1 MTWLLAL
8 PLFQNQCLSP
18 LQVSSFH
25 GGEIAPSLFHSSHL
39 SLSDRCLLSP
49 AVGALLA
56 SDPEGFTKSRQYK
69 IFDLSISFKHSRTLR
84 PYILLAE
91 HFLHIYLS
99 TIHNNHNRAE
109 QSEQHQVREALRASN
124 PGPRIRE
131 SENPKALVYDPS
143 KPEVVT
149 EEEVNEHNSK

>member
-25 GGEIAPSLFHSSHL
+25 GGEIALSLFHSSHL

-69 IFDLSISFKHSRTLR
+69 IFDLSIPFKHSRTLR
-84 PYILLAE
+84 PYILSAE

-99 TIHNNHNRAE
+99 TIHNNHNRA
-109 QSEQHQVREALRASN
+109 EQHQVREALRASN

-131 SENPKALVYDPS
+131 SENPRIRESENPN
-143 KPEVVT
+143 EVVT